1 MKKVYIFPNKKKD
14 TGLKYTRE
22 VVHFLQKQGIA
33 VYGDADW
40 IEEVDGVSLL
50 EPEEKSSMDLAVIL
64 GGDGTILMAAHFLL
78 QTGVPILGINLGTL
92 GYMAEVEPESI
103 NQALCKLLD
112 GQYRIEERMIL
123 EGVLTNLETGQ
134 VRTVHA
140 VNDFSL
146 HRSDMAGVLDIR
158 TYIDD
163 IMVENFRADGVIVCT
178 PNGSTAYNFS
188 AGGPIVSPRAR
199 NIVLTPL
206 CNHSILDRSIV
217 LTGEDKLSL
226 EVGRRED
233 DCHPLLNVDGV
244 EKIRL
249 EGAARFDVRA
259 CDLTFP
265 LIRVSNMNFFEVLRT
280 KMND

>member
-1 MKKVYIFPNKKKD
+1 MKKVYVFPNKKKD
-14 TGLKYTRE
+14 IGLKYTYE
-22 VVHFLQKQGIA
+22 VVHFLREQGVM

-40 IEEVDGVSLL
+40 MDEVEGVCLL
-50 EPEEKSSMDLAVIL
+50 QPEDKASMDLAVTL

-92 GYMAEVEPESI
+92 GYMAEVEPEAI
-103 NQALCKLLD
+103 GQALRKIMS
-112 GQYRIEERMIL
+112 GQYRVEKRMVL
-123 EGVLTNLETGQ
+123 EGVLTNQETGHQ
-134 VRTVHA
+134 HKVHA

-146 HRSDMAGVLDIR
+146 HRSDMAGVLEIC

-163 IMVENFRADGVIVCT
+163 IKVETFRADGVIVCT

-188 AGGPIVSPRAR
+188 AGGPLVSPKAR

-217 LTGEDKLSL
+217 LTGEDKLTL
-226 EVGRRED
+226 EVERRED

-249 EGAARFDVRA
+249 EGAMRFDVQA
-259 CDLTFP
+259 SELTFP
-265 LIRVSNMNFFEVLRT
+265 LIRVSDMNFFEVLRT
-280 KMND
+280 KMNG